1 MRRFIDYLRTL
12 SLLLCCSIMFT
23 TCTTEN
29 AVNDPEAIKPF
40 IGTWEGKLQGSG
52 GYWRVTFYEN
62 MTARLTNYLYDAYGQ
77 IMVRMDFTSNWD
89 LTDGEFFIADYYYG
103 RMTSDNE
110 IQMNT
115 RMAEPFTYVTLRKMT
130 NINPDNDIYLIIDKQ
145 NAVKK
150 LVGSW
155 EGIDNNKEYA
165 RLLILQDR
173 HGYTSALE
181 ARYYP
186 EALTMATAAAW
197 DIQGTTITLQ
207 GTAVIPGQEPVE
219 YSEQGR
225 VVDDNTIELPDIT
238 LKRKNPAPVINDPQV
253 IEAAVGRWV
262 NDNGDWYQ
270 FNADMTVAWELGGI
284 EDDRYTWGTSDD
296 EVVIHLPNEDTLIK
310 QRFVFMDDELVQFPC
325 LEGSPRFHKAAEE

>member
-1 MRRFIDYLRTL
+1 
-12 SLLLCCSIMFT
+12 
-23 TCTTEN
+23 
-29 AVNDPEAIKPF
+29 
-40 IGTWEGKLQGSG
+40 
-52 GYWRVTFYEN
+52 
-62 MTARLTNYLYDAYGQ
+62 
-77 IMVRMDFTSNWD
+77 
-89 LTDGEFFIADYYYG
+89 
-103 RMTSDNE
+103 
-110 IQMNT
+110 
-115 RMAEPFTYVTLRKMT
+115 
-130 NINPDNDIYLIIDKQ
+130 
-145 NAVKK
+145 
-150 LVGSW
+150 
-155 EGIDNNKEYA
+155 
-165 RLLILQDR
+165 
-173 HGYTSALE
+173 
-181 ARYYP
+181 
-186 EALTMATAAAW
+186 MATAAAW

>member
-103 RMTSDNE
+103 HMVSDNK

-115 RMAEPFTYVTLRKMT
+115 RLAEPFTYVTLRKMT

-155 EGIDNNKEYA
+155 EGIDNNKC
-165 RLLILQDR
+165 
-173 HGYTSALE
+173 T
-181 ARYYP
+181 
-186 EALTMATAAAW
+186 ATHS
-197 DIQGTTITLQ
+197 
-207 GTAVIPGQEPVE
+207 PG
-219 YSEQGR
+219 
-225 VVDDNTIELPDIT
+225 
-238 LKRKNPAPVINDPQV
+238 
-253 IEAAVGRWV
+253 
-262 NDNGDWYQ
+262 
-270 FNADMTVAWELGGI
+270 
-284 EDDRYTWGTSDD
+284 
-296 EVVIHLPNEDTLIK
+296 
-310 QRFVFMDDELVQFPC
+310 
-325 LEGSPRFHKAAEE
+325 

>member
-103 RMTSDNE
+103 HMVSDNK

-115 RMAEPFTYVTLRKMT
+115 RLAEPFTYVTLRKIT
-130 NINPDNDIYLIIDKQ
+130 DNKNDIYLIIDKQ

-150 LVGSW
+150 LIGSW

-165 RLLILQDR
+165 RLLVLQDR
-173 HGYTSALE
+173 HGFTSALE

-186 EALTMATAAAW
+186 EVLTLPTSAAW
-197 DIQGTTITLQ
+197 DIQGTTITLR
-207 GTAVIPGQEPVE
+207 GTAVIPGQESVE

-225 VVDDNTIELPDIT
+225 LVDDNTIELPNIT
-238 LKRKNPAPVINDPQV
+238 LKRKNPDPVINDTQV

-270 FNADMTVAWELGGI
+270 FNADMTVVWRIGGVKT
-284 EDDRYTWGTSDD
+284 DGYTWGTSDD
-296 EVVIHLPNEDTLIK
+296 EVVIHLWDEDYPFK